1 MKHISDLTEA
11 MKILNQNKKNQE
23 ALIKEKL
30 DAMRNADLLASA
42 MEDENLKKMVDDLD
56 DHEKIEFDKEMSS
69 ITLSYSGILDA
80 LADYLEDPDQRK
92 EIIEELMRRM
102 S

>member
-1 MKHISDLTEA
+1 MKHISNLTEA
-11 MKILNQNKKNQE
+11 MKILNQNRKDQE
-23 ALIKEKL
+23 TLIKEKL
-30 DAMRNADLLASA
+30 DAMRNADLLGTALEN
-42 MEDENLKKMVDDLD
+42 EDLKKMVGDLD
-56 DHEKIEFDKEMSS
+56 EHEKVQFDKEMST
-69 ITLSYSGILDA
+69 ITLSYSGILDG